1 MLETPHVIVG
11 AAIASKIPNPL
22 ISLPLALGSHFVLDK
37 IPHWNPHLNTETQKY
52 GKVTKKSTLLV
63 ILDVGLAAVSSLAI
77 ASYSLPNTS
86 HALTVLL
93 GAFIA
98 ILPDI
103 VEGPYFFLNYK
114 TETIKKWIN
123 FQKGIQTDTTPLPG
137 VMIQIFTV
145 LAAILWILA

>member
-52 GKVTKKSTLLV
+52 GKVTKKSTILV
-63 ILDVGLAAVSSLAI
+63 IIDVGIALASGLTIASSLPSI
-77 ASYSLPNTS
+77 NQTVI
-86 HALTVLL
+86 VLL
-93 GAFIA
+93 GGFFAV
-98 ILPDI
+98 LPDI

-114 TETIKKWIN
+114 TDAIKKWIS
-123 FQKGIQTDTTPLPG
+123 FQKSIQTDTTPILG
-137 VMIQIFTV
+137 ILTQLLTILATV
-145 LAAILWILA
+145 LWLVF